1 MSAGLLYELLI
12 DLFLRQWKQN
22 NLSLGSTWFRWE
34 ALPTDRGAEA

>member
-1 MSAGLLYELLI
+1 MSDGFLYELLI

-22 NLSLGSTWFRWE
+22 NLFPGSAWFRWE